1 VADRLPMALAALT
14 ALLIVALVRLSVIL
28 ARQRRQIER
37 LIEDA
42 AVLDAEVQALRAR
55 SAESGRDPVV

>member
-1 VADRLPMALAALT
+1 M
-14 ALLIVALVRLSVIL
+14 SVIL

-42 AVLDAEVQALRAR
+42 AVLDAEVEALGAR
-55 SAESGRDPVV
+55 DDGSGRDPAV